1 MKQFLCC
8 IIAATALISFA
19 CALEDAPENSARAA
33 ILIHMDSGDVLYE
46 KNGDEPLLIASTTK
60 LMTAL
65 VTAKHCEM
73 SELVKVTNAHC
84 AVEGSSVYLKP
95 GESYT
100 VESLLYGLLLSSG
113 NDAAMALAEHV
124 GGSTAGFAEL
134 MNKEAASLG
143 LRNTHFSNPHGLDAK
158 DHYSS
163 AADLA
168 ALMREVMRDA
178 RLAEILATKSF
189 VVGETTCVNH
199 NKLLW
204 TYPGCVGG
212 KTGYTSVAGR
222 TLVSCAERDGL
233 RLICVTLSDP
243 DDWADHAALYDWGFA
258 NWEYRSVVPQDVI
271 AQIPVIAG
279 EAESVGI
286 IASESPEILLA
297 KDCVTKTAVE
307 LPSFVYAPVQAGQS
321 AGVLVIT
328 TDNEFTL
335 RVELSFA
342 ESVELN
348 AQERLTTWE
357 KIKRAWYLAN
367 RYGGMGYYGL
377 VYSNSTIGGMS
388 YGGETAEIYSK
399 NGLLLTP

>member
-1 MKQFLCC
+1 MKQFLCSL
-8 IIAATALISFA
+8 IAATALISFS
-19 CALEDAPENSARAA
+19 CALNDAPENAARAS

-46 KNGDEPLLIASTTK
+46 KNADEPLLIASTTK

-65 VTAKHCEM
+65 VTVRHCDM
-73 SELVKVTNAHC
+73 TELVKVTSAHC

-95 GESYT
+95 GETYS

-113 NDAAMALAEHV
+113 NDAAAALADHV
-124 GGSTAGFAEL
+124 GGSTAGFANL
-134 MNKEAASLG
+134 MNQEAAALG

-168 ALMREVMRDA
+168 ALMREVMRDD
-178 RLAEILATKSF
+178 RLPTILASKTYT
-189 VVGETTCVNH
+189 VGETTCVNH

-204 TYPGCVGG
+204 NYPDCIGG
-212 KTGYTSVAGR
+212 KTGYTSAAGR

-243 DDWADHAALYDWGFA
+243 DDWVDHAALYDWGFA
-258 NWEYRSVVPQDVI
+258 NWEYRNVVSQDVL

-279 EAESVGI
+279 EAEHVGI
-286 IASESPEILLA
+286 IASETTNIL
-297 KDCVTKTAVE
+297 TARDGATSAVLE

-321 AGVLVIT
+321 AGALVIT

-342 ESVELN
+342 ENVPLDE
-348 AQERLTTWE
+348 QERLTTWE

-377 VYSNSTIGGMS
+377 VYSDFTTGGTP
-388 YGGETAEIYSK
+388 YGGEAAEIYSE
-399 NGLLLTP
+399 NGRLLPP